1 MKKLFLLILALCTVL
16 TLAACGEE
24 DHTFAT
30 KWENDA
36 TDHWHACTD
45 EGCTEV
51 EGKAAHT
58 MASKGVTKPA
68 VGTNAGEETLE
79 CSVCGYRQTQPFAA
93 LTQEAWNALFAFE
106 NVKAVGEMGGSIA
119 EFLINGSAV
128 QLTAENESGF
138 VPRSMVLDYFDL
150 SAKFADFSTYDGKT
164 YKATATTIGI
174 GAIENVEMTV
184 TDGKI
189 VSIIYTPTV
198 EEGEE
203 SESCTFTFSE
213 WGTVTVTLPNLTAE
227 AWANAV
233 SSMTLNNYSLDLVT
247 KPAEGDWTF
256 EWFQFNGNEYY
267 HWINYT
273 TDQSGDTVGDNGT
286 QVNAGMTMTPGISA
300 LMGLDATKFTVYG
313 DYYVYTESV
322 SNFKGTLSTNTEMGI
337 VLRLNADGQIAEMVV
352 TLSDGSELSYTFK
365 DYGSTTPGSPS
376 YGNMQAP
383 ELQGE

>member
-128 QLTAENESGF
+128 QLTAENESLKNKLAQSAMGDVMNAVQEIGGIKVLATR
-138 VPRSMVLDYFDL
+138 VPDVDTAALRELGDQLRDKIGDGVVVLVTT
-150 SAKFADFSTYDGKT
+150 FADKVSIL
-164 YKATATTIGI
+164 ATATPSAVAAGVHAGNIVKTI
-174 GAIENVEMTV
+174 AAVC
-184 TDGKI
+184 DGKGGGRPDSAMAGGKD
-189 VSIIYTPTV
+189 VSK
-198 EEGEE
+198 
-203 SESCTFTFSE
+203 
-213 WGTVTVTLPNLTAE
+213 AD
-227 AWANAV
+227 AV
-233 SSMTLNNYSLDLVT
+233 IAAV
-247 KPAEGDWTF
+247 A
-256 EWFQFNGNEYY
+256 
-267 HWINYT
+267 
-273 TDQSGDTVGDNGT
+273 DTV
-286 QVNAGMTMTPGISA
+286 AGM
-300 LMGLDATKFTVYG
+300 LK
-313 DYYVYTESV
+313 
-322 SNFKGTLSTNTEMGI
+322 
-337 VLRLNADGQIAEMVV
+337 
-352 TLSDGSELSYTFK
+352 
-365 DYGSTTPGSPS
+365 
-376 YGNMQAP
+376 
-383 ELQGE
+383 